1 MMRKTT
7 ANSIIAMMV
16 LLCLFCASAFAQ
28 TRISGKVTSLE
39 DGEPLP
45 GVNVLEKG
53 TTNGG
58 ITDVEGN
65 YDVRVSEN
73 ATLVFSSIG
82 YLREEVAVGTQ
93 RVIDMTLAPDIS
105 QLQEII
111 VVGYGTQKKSDIT
124 GSVASVP
131 ESRLTQLPNTN
142 IAQAIQGAI
151 PGVSVTT
158 NNAGAEQND
167 NAIVI
172 RGRNSITASNGPLLI
187 LDGIP
192 YTGSIS
198 DINPVDVAS
207 IEVLK
212 DASSSAI
219 YGSRGANG
227 VILITTK
234 KGKEGKV
241 SIAYDGFYGIQ
252 TIANKPD
259 LLTGPEFYAF
269 KNTRE
274 PGTITGSEEEVFQ
287 SGEWVD
293 WYDLATRQGSRTQ
306 HTLSVSGGSEKTNFY
321 IAGTY
326 LDVRGLA
333 IGDDY
338 RRYSARINVT
348 TDITPWLS
356 LGTNTQLSTS
366 DNSGLDADFAGEFV
380 GAFYFNPLTTPYNE
394 DGSLTLRPWPEEVEM
409 ANPLSPTLATN
420 DDKSYKVFT
429 NNYLA
434 VKLPFLPGLS
444 YRLNTGVEYENV
456 RRGTYYGRNTLRG
469 FTNRGDAETYNA
481 VEKNF
486 TVENIASYDRE
497 FGKHTVGATA
507 LYSFQSEI
515 FDRNT
520 LEGTGFPNDVLTY
533 YQMDVAALLSPSA
546 TYRESN
552 LISQMLRLNYSY
564 DDRYLLT
571 ITGRRDGYSGF
582 GQNEKY
588 GFFPSVA
595 LGWNITN
602 EPFMNDAGL
611 LSLLKLRASY
621 GLNGN
626 QAVDSYQTL
635 ATLRERSY
643 VNGNQTAPGYIPSRL
658 ANPILGWESTRS
670 LNIGLDFGLLS
681 DRIQGSLDIYDSKT
695 EDLLLERSISSVQ
708 GFSEIT
714 QNIGKTSNRGL
725 EVGITSY
732 NIRSDNFSWSTQA
745 NLSFNQNKILELYG
759 DGSDDLANEWFIGE
773 PIRVNYG
780 LLYDGVYQLEDDI
793 ENSAQPDAQPGYAK
807 IKDVNSDTTINDQDR
822 VIIGQRDPKVIW
834 GMTNNLQ
841 YRGFTLTVFIH
852 GVQGVTRE
860 NPILTDDVYAE
871 VRRNTI
877 KKNWWT
883 PESPTNEYYA
893 NDVDANVRGVNF
905 YENASFMRIKDVSLA
920 YNLSSTLL
928 QKIGLATAKVYVS
941 GRNLATITPYGGLDP
956 EISDQRDIP
965 LQREFLVGVT
975 IGL

>member
-1 MMRKTT
+1 
-7 ANSIIAMMV
+7 MMV

-82 YLREEVAVGTQ
+82 YLGEEVEAGTR
-93 RVIDMTLAPDIS
+93 RVIDMSLSPDIS
-105 QLQEII
+105 RLQEII

-259 LLTGPEFYAF
+259 LLTGPEFYAL

-274 PGTITGSEEEVFQ
+274 PGTITSSEEEVFQ

-326 LDVRGLA
+326 LDVKGLA

-356 LGTNTQLSTS
+356 FGTNTQLSTS

-434 VKLPFLPGLS
+434 VELPFLPGLS
-444 YRLNTGVEYENV
+444 YRLNTGVEYENIK
-456 RRGTYYGRNTLRG
+456 RGTYYGRNTLRG

-497 FGKHTVGATA
+497 FSKHTVGATA

-626 QAVDSYQTL
+626 QAVDPYRTL

-759 DGSDDLANEWFIGE
+759 DGSDDLANGWFIGE

-883 PESPTNEYYA
+883 PENPTNEYYA

-956 EISDQRDIP
+956 EISNQRDIP